1 VLEAAV
7 DEAVHGAAL
16 EEAALVSSVM
26 AARADAEVVALARAM
41 WNETHAKHAAATA
54 QRAKKKK
61 KKKTRLVWAYVCA
74 LGPISTR
81 LC

>member
-61 KKKTRLVWAYVCA
+61 KKTRLVWAYVCA